1 MPEQIKQSCKLRRRT
16 PEQTKFLLGLID
28 KYPLAFKLGEE
39 SYDARRKRVRCGGA
53 LLKTPEARRQRDLVC
68 RECQLAGMGRTA
80 TANATGFP
88 QTTVDAAFESWNKM
102 EAI

>member
-1 MPEQIKQSCKLRRRT
+1 MTVKLKKTQLRS
-16 PEQTKFLLGLID
+16 PEQTQFLLDLIA

-53 LLKTPEARRQRDLVC
+53 LLKTPEARRQRNLVC
-68 RECQLAGMGRTA
+68 RACQLAGMGRTA

-88 QTTVDAAFESWNKM
+88 QTTVDAAFEAWNKM
-102 EAI
+102 EAV